1 MAFVLTMVK
10 EVLPAAKLDN
20 HRPDEGYIAAR
31 VRSGNQPEA
40 RGDVSETRKGV
51 LAEAQEALR

>member
-1 MAFVLTMVK
+1 MVK
-10 EVLPAAKLDN
+10 EFYPQAKLDN

-40 RGDVSETRKGV
+40 RGDVSETGKGV